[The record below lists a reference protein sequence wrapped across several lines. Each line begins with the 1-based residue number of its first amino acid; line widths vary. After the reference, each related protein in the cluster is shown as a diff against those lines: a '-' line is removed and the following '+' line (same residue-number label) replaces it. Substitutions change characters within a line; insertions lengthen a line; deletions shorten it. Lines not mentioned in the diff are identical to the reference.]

1 MSINPGKAGD
11 VARQLEVLWTS
22 GTLTGVSDAQ
32 LLREFAESRGRG
44 ATSESAFRELVNRH
58 GPMVM
63 GVCRQ
68 ILRRPYDADDA
79 FQATF
84 LVLVRKARSIRVGD
98 SLAPWLYGVAYRTA
112 HRARTIA
119 SRYRPADVEP
129 TEEPMGPSSD
139 DAYDFDLRPL
149 LHEELSRLPGK
160 YRDPIVLCHLE
171 GKSHEEAARLLQWPV
186 GTLSG
191 RLSRGR
197 QILKSRLERR
207 GVAVSPVMLAANWLA
222 GTSTVVATPL
232 IESTVNVAVRLGAA
246 TAISTSVLSLTQGVL
261 RTMLLNQMKSIAFVI
276 LVAGGVSAGGVGVWA
291 YQASRPSS
299 QPAQDNEPAPPKVL
313 AKAKDT
319 ASAPQPPPR
328 DPFDPDL
335 KSESRPAAI
344 PPQGFAMGA
353 MTRLKN
359 SPNMVG
365 PWEPMGTHGMR
376 SYLVVE
382 SPDRTSLQAMSLEG
396 FGGTWK
402 KLPLPPGIKALPLMG
417 EDVVALSI
425 KGKTID
431 HVAVFN
437 THNGEWSKQHLL
449 KPVEDEINP
458 VIGPGCALYQSGN
471 DFYAFS
477 SSRGKWGVLHLEGDE
492 KPKAKMLLTSI
503 QVLQGNT
510 LYVFSLK
517 FGEWSSGVDVNL
529 HPFQSEP
536 PQAAPAN

>member
-68 ILRRPYDADDA
+68 ILRRPHDADDA

-186 GTLSG
+186 GTVSG

-222 GTSTVVATPL
+222 GTPTIVATPL
-232 IESTVNVAVRLGAA
+232 VESTVNVAFRLGPA
-246 TAISTSVLSLTQGVL
+246 TAVSTSVLSLTQGVL
-261 RTMLLNQMKSIAFVI
+261 RTMLLNKMKSIAFAI
-276 LVAGGVSAGGVGVWA
+276 LIAGGVSGGVGVWA
-291 YQASRPSS
+291 YQASRSS
-299 QPAQDNEPAPPKVL
+299 SPPAQADEPAPPEV
-313 AKAKDT
+313 
-319 ASAPQPPPR
+319 SANAPVPAE
-328 DPFDPDL
+328 DPFAEFPGQSGGL
-335 KSESRPAAI
+335 
-344 PPQGFAMGA
+344 GGGMGVRDG
-353 MTRLKN
+353 MMMKN
-359 SPNMVG
+359 SPNLAG
-365 PWEPMGTHGMR
+365 FGELYYIKSTSIILALSADKTAWE
-376 SYLVVE
+376 
-382 SPDRTSLQAMSLEG
+382 AMSLEG
-396 FGGTWK
+396 EDASWQR
-402 KLPLPPGIKALPLMG
+402 LSLPPGITAAPILANDVAALTL
-417 EDVVALSI
+417 
-425 KGKTID
+425 KGKSID
-431 HVAVFN
+431 HVAAFSMY
-437 THNGEWSKQHLL
+437 TGTWRKQHLL
-449 KPVEDEINP
+449 KPVAEKLALI
-458 VIGPGCALYQSGN
+458 IGPGCALYQAGN

-477 SSRGKWGVLHLEGDE
+477 ARPGKWGVLHLEGD
-492 KPKAKMLLTSI
+492 AKSRGMLSTHDIS
-503 QVLQGNT
+503 VVQGNT
-510 LYVFSLK
+510 LYVFNLK
-517 FGEWSSGVDVNL
+517 HGEWSKGVAIYRRPSQPDA
-529 HPFQSEP
+529 P
-536 PQAAPAN
+536 PAAPAN